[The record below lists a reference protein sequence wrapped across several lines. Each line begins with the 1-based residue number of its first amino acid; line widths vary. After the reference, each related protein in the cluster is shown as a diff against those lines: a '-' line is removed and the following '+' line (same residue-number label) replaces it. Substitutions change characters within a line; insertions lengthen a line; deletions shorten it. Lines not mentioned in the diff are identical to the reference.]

1 MITVP
6 YWETDNWWFNES
18 YQGFY
23 HCRQPAYWEG
33 DNVYCSK
40 CQQEMG
46 EK

>member
-1 MITVP
+1 MVTIA
-6 YWETDNWWFNES
+6 YWESDNWWFNES